1 MRIQILMRMR
11 IGRKIF
17 TDFKGGRKN
26 NFSIFFN
33 VVINVDQK
41 LSESKKYVL
50 KLNFEE
56 ENVRIKI
63 YI

>member
-1 MRIQILMRMR
+1 MR

-17 TDFKGGRKN
+17 TDFKGAQKN

-33 VVINVDQK
+33 VVINGDQK
-41 LSESKKYVL
+41 LSESKKYVLL